1 MKYPFVKPYK
11 SSNAFDYLQMAASS
25 GQLAG
30 DGKFTKLAT
39 TQLQDMHAN
48 SKVLLTPSCTSALE
62 MTALLLGLQAGDEVI
77 MPSYTFVSTANA
89 FVLRGCK
96 PVFVDVRSD
105 NLNIDEEK
113 LEQAITPRT
122 KAIVVVHYAGVA
134 CNMTAICKIAAD
146 HNIDIIEDSAQGLYA
161 KYQNRPLAT
170 FGTFGAISFHATKN
184 IVSGEGGCLVINNQA
199 FQEQAEILRE
209 KGTNRSA
216 FLRGSVDKY
225 TWRDVGSS
233 YLPSELQAALLCSQ
247 LEEGEYITSQRLKIW
262 QTYYDL
268 LEDSD
273 NEGLLRRPQ
282 IQNEAKHN
290 AHIFYVILNPQI
302 NRTDLIAELGKIGI
316 QATSH
321 YEPLHLSDFAQS
333 VARQSGDLIVTE
345 TMAKAI
351 IRLPLWVGMTQS
363 DVEFIVTCLLKQIK

>member
-161 KYQNRPLAT
+161 EYQNRPLAT
-170 FGTFGAISFHATKN
+170 FGTFGAISFHETKN
-184 IVSGEGGCLVINNQA
+184 IVSGEGGCLVINNQT